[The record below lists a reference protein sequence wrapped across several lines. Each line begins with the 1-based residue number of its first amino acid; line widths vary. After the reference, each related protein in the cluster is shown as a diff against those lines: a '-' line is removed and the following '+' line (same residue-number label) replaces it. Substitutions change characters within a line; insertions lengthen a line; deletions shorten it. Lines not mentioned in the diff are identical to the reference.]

1 MIFRDRKIVSFS
13 GYCPLN
19 CKHCYTYELPLQNGK
34 NDLGEIPDI
43 VESLADADDFDVIYV
58 SRSREN
64 FIDETAGAK
73 LLESLYEAYHKP
85 MLVITRKD
93 LSNLCIERLA
103 KLNKKMKQ
111 EERLLT
117 VAVSVPANKSYCIT
131 EDAKCVVEP
140 ESRCMVLKHLH
151 EAGIHTIFMARP
163 VFPREIIPTTEIV
176 DLIVRY
182 APNIDAVVASG
193 LAINEHILQRLKMKR
208 EAFRYLSGNHAEFLI
223 GSQAENIEYIDVS
236 NELSE
241 IQHCCGKL
249 NIPFSTHSMEA
260 LNSIMRLEEKALRQ
274 GLA

>member
-1 MIFRDRKIVSFS
+1 
-13 GYCPLN
+13 
-19 CKHCYTYELPLQNGK
+19 
-34 NDLGEIPDI
+34 
-43 VESLADADDFDVIYV
+43 
-58 SRSREN
+58 
-64 FIDETAGAK
+64 
-73 LLESLYEAYHKP
+73 
-85 MLVITRKD
+85 
-93 LSNLCIERLA
+93 
-103 KLNKKMKQ
+103 
-111 EERLLT
+111 
-117 VAVSVPANKSYCIT
+117 
-131 EDAKCVVEP
+131 
-140 ESRCMVLKHLH
+140 
-151 EAGIHTIFMARP
+151 MARP

-193 LAINEHILQRLKMKR
+193 LAINKHILQRLKMKR

>member
-93 LSNLCIERLA
+93 LR
-103 KLNKKMKQ
+103 Q
-111 EERLLT
+111 HR
-117 VAVSVPANKSYCIT
+117 
-131 EDAKCVVEP
+131 
-140 ESRCMVLKHLH
+140 
-151 EAGIHTIFMARP
+151 
-163 VFPREIIPTTEIV
+163 
-176 DLIVRY
+176 
-182 APNIDAVVASG
+182 
-193 LAINEHILQRLKMKR
+193 MKR
-208 EAFRYLSGNHAEFLI
+208 
-223 GSQAENIEYIDVS
+223 
-236 NELSE
+236 
-241 IQHCCGKL
+241 
-249 NIPFSTHSMEA
+249 
-260 LNSIMRLEEKALRQ
+260 
-274 GLA
+274 